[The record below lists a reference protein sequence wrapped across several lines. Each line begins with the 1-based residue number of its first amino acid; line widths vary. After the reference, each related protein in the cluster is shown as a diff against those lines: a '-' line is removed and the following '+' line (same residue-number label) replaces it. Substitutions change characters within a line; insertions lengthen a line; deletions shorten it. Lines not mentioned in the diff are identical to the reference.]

1 MGVEVSRCR
10 RWQGETDFVFQRRV
24 ENPDHQLR
32 AAEHGEVEVD
42 VGLGDG
48 ERRIFRLVVAVD
60 AQVFVPA
67 VGLEEARI
75 LAVQRRDV
83 EPPIGFLRHR
93 AGKRS
98 DAADHIALGFLLH
111 GQGELVEVH
120 TFVGIEEALLADVI
134 RAVVVIDHSGLSPA
148 VDLDPVFTL
157 KAVAE
162 HTAHQRTHGI
172 VCCQSHRGKQN
183 LGTQNGRDQGCC
195 ANPCTNTHTCLP
207 YFY

>member
-1 MGVEVSRCR
+1 M
-10 RWQGETDFVFQRRV
+10 

-32 AAEHGEVEVD
+32 TAEHREVEID
-42 VGLGDG
+42 IGLGNG
-48 ERRIFRLVVAVD
+48 ECRIFSLVVAVD
-60 AQVFVPA
+60 AQVLVPA
-67 VGLEEARI
+67 VGLEIARI
-75 LAVQRRDV
+75 LAVQRGDV
-83 EPPIGFLRHR
+83 ETPVSLLRHR
-93 AGKRS
+93 TGKRPH
-98 DAADHIALGFLLH
+98 AADHIALGFFLH

-120 TFVGIEEALLADVI
+120 AFVGVEKALLADVI
-134 RAVVVIDHSGLSPA
+134 RAVVVIDHTGLSPA